1 MKAISRVLRKLLQAG
16 LSLFVVATFNFLLFR
31 VLPGDPIR
39 LLARAGQLSPEAV
52 ARLRRIFGL
61 DLPLPLQYLHY
72 LRNLVTG
79 ELGFSLTYRRP
90 VFEILQERIAN
101 TLMLYAAATVIV
113 IVVGI
118 AAGMV
123 AAAARGSRLD
133 GTIVSAAL
141 VFWSFPAFWTGLI
154 LIVIFGVYFRAL
166 PISGITTPGLHY
178 ASTLDQILD
187 TVRHLFLPT
196 LTLCLVEVGQ
206 FVLITRGSLVDV
218 LTEYFMLT
226 AKAKGLSAR
235 QVLLRHALPNALLP
249 IVTASAIYVGMV
261 IGGAIQTE
269 TVFSWPGMGRLMY
282 DAVMR
287 RDYPILEAS
296 FLILAATVILAN
308 FLADLLYSMLDP
320 RVRDT

>member
-1 MKAISRVLRKLLQAG
+1 MKTISRVLRKLLQAG

-79 ELGFSLTYRRP
+79 ELGISLTYRRP

-101 TLMLYAAATVIV
+101 TLMLFAAVTVIV

-141 VFWSFPAFWTGLI
+141 VFWSFPAFWTGLV
-154 LIVIFGVYFRAL
+154 LIVMAFGL
-166 PISGITTPGLHY
+166 
-178 ASTLDQILD
+178 
-187 TVRHLFLPT
+187 LFNSLQD
-196 LTLCLVEVGQ
+196 LKVGKDVE
-206 FVLITRGSLVDV
+206 R
-218 LTEYFMLT
+218 Y
-226 AKAKGLSAR
+226 
-235 QVLLRHALPNALLP
+235 
-249 IVTASAIYVGMV
+249 
-261 IGGAIQTE
+261 E
-269 TVFSWPGMGRLMY
+269 TQ
-282 DAVMR
+282 D
-287 RDYPILEAS
+287 
-296 FLILAATVILAN
+296 
-308 FLADLLYSMLDP
+308 
-320 RVRDT
+320 

>member
-1 MKAISRVLRKLLQAG
+1 MKTISRVLRKLLQAG

-79 ELGFSLTYRRP
+79 ELGISLTYRRP

-101 TLMLYAAATVIV
+101 TLMLFAAVTVIV

-141 VFWSFPAFWTGLI
+141 VFWSFPAFWTGLV

-166 PISGITTPGLHY
+166 PISGITTPGVHY

-187 TVRHLFLPT
+187 TIRHLLLPT

-206 FVLITRGSLVDV
+206 FVLITRGSLVDI
-218 LTEYFMLT
+218 LTEDFILT
-226 AKAKGLSAR
+226 AKAKGLSGG

-296 FLILAATVILAN
+296 FLILATTVILAN
-308 FLADLLYSMLDP
+308 FLAYLLYSMLDP

>member
-1 MKAISRVLRKLLQAG
+1 MKTISRVLRKLLQAG

-79 ELGFSLTYRRP
+79 ELGISLTYRRP

-101 TLMLYAAATVIV
+101 TLMLFAAVTVIV

-141 VFWSFPAFWTGLI
+141 VFWSFPAFWTGLV

-166 PISGITTPGLHY
+166 PISGITTPGVHY

-187 TVRHLFLPT
+187 TIRHLLLPT

-206 FVLITRGSLVDV
+206 FVLITRGSLVDI
-218 LTEYFMLT
+218 LTEDFILT
-226 AKAKGLSAR
+226 AKAKGLSGG

-249 IVTASAIYVGMV
+249 IITASAIYVGMV

-287 RDYPILEAS
+287 RGYPILEAS
-296 FLILAATVILAN
+296 FLILATTVILAN
-308 FLADLLYSMLDP
+308 FLADLL
-320 RVRDT
+320 